1 MYVCSVKQ
9 LNIYTMNTITQITA
23 ITKSGMNLIWHET
36 MNDFIA
42 YELEVPNTD
51 LSELPIAKA
60 KAAQYPLIVEV
71 SAVIIDAD
79 TYQLIEVIK

>member
-1 MYVCSVKQ
+1 
-9 LNIYTMNTITQITA
+9 
-23 ITKSGMNLIWHET
+23 

-51 LSELPIAKA
+51 LSELTIAKA

-71 SAVIIDAD
+71 SAVIIDAE
-79 TYQLIEVIK
+79 TYQVIEVIK

>member
-1 MYVCSVKQ
+1 MPQQNNEKFTAMS
-9 LNIYTMNTITQITA
+9 TITQITA

-60 KAAQYPLIVEV
+60 KAAQYPLIVQV
-71 SAVIIDAD
+71 GAVIVDAE
-79 TYQLIEVIK
+79 TNQLIQVIY

>member
-1 MYVCSVKQ
+1 
-9 LNIYTMNTITQITA
+9 
-23 ITKSGMNLIWHET
+23 

-71 SAVIIDAD
+71 SAVIIDAE
-79 TYQLIEVIK
+79 TYQVIEVIK